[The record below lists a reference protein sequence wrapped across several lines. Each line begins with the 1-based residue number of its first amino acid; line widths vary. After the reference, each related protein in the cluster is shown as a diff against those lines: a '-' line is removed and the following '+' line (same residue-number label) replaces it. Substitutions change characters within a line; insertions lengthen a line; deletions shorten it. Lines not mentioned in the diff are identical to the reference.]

1 MNLEMLCHVTH
12 EYKQSEMSNCNK
24 GTLAP
29 AYCIVFSEI
38 EPQDIRYQTYLFL
51 NVLKS
56 RAFLIKRIKQHT

>member
-1 MNLEMLCHVTH
+1 MKLEMLCHVTH

-29 AYCIVFSEI
+29 ACCIVVGEI